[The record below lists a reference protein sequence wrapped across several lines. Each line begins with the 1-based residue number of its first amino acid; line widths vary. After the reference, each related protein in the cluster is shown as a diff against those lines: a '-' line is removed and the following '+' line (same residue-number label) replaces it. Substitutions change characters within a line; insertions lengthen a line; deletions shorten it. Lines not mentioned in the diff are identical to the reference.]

1 MPSTCTAPIAH
12 ASLATI
18 SPPTSAAPQQAGH
31 KPQSPLRAIR
41 AKPGTRASN
50 FIARRYRVHPAFAD
64 LVANSA
70 GLGPEASGT

>member
-1 MPSTCTAPIAH
+1 MTKSRTEP
-12 ASLATI
+12 ASAR
-18 SPPTSAAPQQAGH
+18 PPTADVARKATHRP
-31 KPQSPLRAIR
+31 KSPLRAIR